1 MNAIIAAWSKLD
13 PRDRKALSLLS
24 VFLLLAAGYLGV
36 FEPLS
41 DMYEADAQKQTD
53 LQQTIAEDTPKAL
66 VLSNRESRL
75 RQARDEYNTLTSRL
89 ELRDLKSWAESD
101 VYNDIRDYARIT
113 RVAVKDIRPMA
124 PRKDGFMNRMPFSV
138 TFQGDFSSI
147 EEFIYYL
154 ETSPQVF
161 VITQL
166 SLSGKSGQVEGEATL
181 EKYSLPAG
189 GKVEPPKQPVEV
201 VLTVPRWL
209 GFAPFEYARSKGWL
223 SDKKGERVD
232 LFFSEYE
239 KTNLRMLYA
248 GEVDGTATQVFNLVR
263 ELIHG
268 ANLKILAPLAYF
280 QLSDSLLTSIDSKIT
295 SVEDLRGKTVY
306 LEKGSVSHFFLYKV
320 LKQHGMSLSD
330 VTVRNMNRPM
340 VAQSLEAG
348 LIEAGVTFEPFVSR
362 LVKIKAANV
371 LVAPDSERDKIL
383 QILIF
388 REDSLAGHEHTI
400 ESLIRSYYQAVDWWK
415 AHPQESV
422 EFVAG
427 HDGEGA
433 SAATIRDI
441 LQGVRYLSSEE
452 VRSLVCPGPG
462 GKLRTEDFFREYEDF
477 FRQYLGYELVV
488 PQSEVI
494 DWRFAQKVFHCSEYV
509 NSTAKPRQ

>member
-1 MNAIIAAWSKLD
+1 MNAIIAAWTKLD

-24 VFLLLAAGYLGV
+24 VFLLLAVGYVGV

-41 DMYEADAQKQTD
+41 DMYEADAQQQAD

-66 VLSNRESRL
+66 ILSNREARL
-75 RQARDEYNTLTSRL
+75 KQARDEYNTLTGRL
-89 ELRDLKSWAESD
+89 DLRDIKSWAESD
-101 VYNDIRDYARIT
+101 VYNDISDYARIT

-124 PRKDGFMNRMPFSV
+124 PRKDGFMSRLPFSV
-138 TFQGDFSSI
+138 TFQGDFSNI

-166 SLSGKSGQVEGEATL
+166 SLSGKNGLVEGDATL
-181 EKYSLPAG
+181 EKYSLPEG
-189 GKVEPPKQPVEV
+189 GKVEPPSQPVEV

-232 LFFSEYE
+232 LFFSECE

-248 GEVDGTATQVFNLVR
+248 GEVDGTATQVFDLVR
-263 ELIHG
+263 EMIKGVDLR
-268 ANLKILAPLAYF
+268 ILAPLAYF

-295 SVEDLRGKTVY
+295 SVEDLRGKTIY
-306 LEKGSVSHFFLYKV
+306 LEKGGVSHFFLYKV
-320 LKQHGMSLSD
+320 LKQHGMSLAD
-330 VTVRNMNRPM
+330 VKVRNMNRPM
-340 VAQSLEAG
+340 VAQSLESG

-362 LVKIKAANV
+362 LVKLKAVNV

-383 QILIF
+383 QLLVF
-388 REDSLAGHEHTI
+388 REDSLAGHSWTI
-400 ESLIRSYYQAVDWWK
+400 ESLIRSYYRAVDWWK
-415 AHPQESV
+415 AHPKESI
-422 EFVAG
+422 EFLEENEAK
-427 HDGEGA
+427 GA
-433 SAATIRDI
+433 SATTIQDI
-441 LQGVRYLSSEE
+441 MQGVRYLPPQEMTA
-452 VRSLVCPGPG
+452 LVCPGPG
-462 GKLRTEDFFREYEDF
+462 GKTKTEDLFREYEDF

-494 DWRFAQKVFHCSEYV
+494 DWRFVQRVFNCSEHA